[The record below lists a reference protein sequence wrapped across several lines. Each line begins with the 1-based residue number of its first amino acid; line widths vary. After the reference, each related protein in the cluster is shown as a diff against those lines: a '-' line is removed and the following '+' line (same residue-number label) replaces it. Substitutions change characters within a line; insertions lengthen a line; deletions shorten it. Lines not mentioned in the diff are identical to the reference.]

1 VVLAASQVPSTRA
14 LLVPNAPAS
23 VRSARRHIAAD
34 LRRHGIPRAI
44 VEDCVLVASEIL
56 SNAVKH
62 ARPLRSGKLEI
73 AWDVRDDEVEIQ
85 VADGGGPTMPQ
96 AHAPSLSAL
105 GGRGLSIVASLA
117 GTWGVRHDDV
127 GTVVWARLPFP
138 QSARP

>member
-1 VVLAASQVPSTRA
+1 MVMAAGHVPSARA
-14 LLVPNAPAS
+14 LLLPYAAAS
-23 VRSARRHIAAD
+23 VRAARRHIAAD
-34 LRRHGIPRAI
+34 LRRRGIPRGI

-62 ARPLRSGKLEI
+62 ARPLRSGKVEI

-85 VADGGGPTMPQ
+85 VADGGGPTTPQ

-105 GGRGLSIVASLA
+105 GGRGLAIVASLA
-117 GTWGVRHDDV
+117 GTWGVRHGDL
-127 GTVVWARLPFP
+127 GTIVWARLPFP